1 VRPTRSAGQSAG
13 IARGSLR
20 ARIVAADR
28 AILARV
34 SATDSAALDQF
45 MPRLSLAANHSFLW
59 IGIAAGL
66 AATQNSRARRAAL
79 RGMASVVI
87 ASTASNVIG
96 KGLTRRVR
104 PVDAAR
110 PARRLARVPRST
122 SFPSGHAASAAAFA
136 TGVALELPVLAV
148 PVGALAA
155 AVGASRVVTGIHFP
169 SDVAAGFA
177 TGVAAGALTL
187 RWWPLRQAEPAEAV
201 RPRHEASHRR
211 ARGT

>member
-1 VRPTRSAGQSAG
+1 VRPTRSAGRSAG
-13 IARGSLR
+13 IARGPLR
-20 ARIVAADR
+20 GRIVAADR

-34 SATDSAALDQF
+34 SATDSAALDQL
-45 MPRLSLAANHSFLW
+45 MPRLSLAANHSVLW

-66 AATQNSRARRAAL
+66 AAAPNKQARRAAL

-96 KGLTRRVR
+96 KGLTRRGR
-104 PVDAAR
+104 PVDAVR

-148 PVGALAA
+148 PVGILAA

-177 TGVAAGALTL
+177 TGAAAGALTL
-187 RWWPLRQAEPAEAV
+187 RWWPLRQA
-201 RPRHEASHRR
+201 
-211 ARGT
+211 